1 MEICCK
7 EVTYARAYGDGN
19 AKDVGMLFGQYVI
32 DKTIEEYVTE
42 IGDLASDPRTLIFI
56 DTNVVSYL
64 YKLHEAARRE
74 FFAWSDGVAAE
85 GRFFVPA
92 WAANEYLSRVTSNTL
107 ASYTPKGKEP
117 TQAKK
122 MLETLHETASLF
134 VDDISLRGIGY
145 QHDRAVFL
153 QEFRQA
159 IEALNRFTGVFSQ
172 QFDPSV
178 IHQQIVTHL
187 SPFILNSDLAVLCT
201 QAMQEAD
208 GRIEHRLPPGFRDDG
223 KPENRLGDLIIWYEL
238 LEKSAAVAGDFPR
251 VLFISRD
258 EKSDWVYAPAQRTGL
273 ARGIRKPV
281 PNAEPQIKL
290 ADPRLVTEF
299 TRKAGHGDFTIANLP
314 TLVEGL
320 SRRSS
325 SEFQHLAAAIQITV
339 QETASTTARTDQET
353 TATAAEP
360 TTEVPEAQP
369 VEAPVVVEEV
379 AEELAS
385 VQAESA
391 EPDPPRLQYRLEA
404 LQDSQYPADAPS
416 EINSII
422 RDLKS
427 LNWYTQNPAV
437 TKVRTIREEPFTPSA
452 WFVLGRNLYQA
463 ACGNSQKAMDFM
475 GNLEAQLRQLPDETA
490 KHLLSGMLYEIY
502 FDGHGK
508 FRESAK
514 FSYADKPLAVVA
526 DETYADVRDFILF
539 QIREHRAQLKF
550 LPGERDIKVIH
561 ITSVA
566 AAAPADGEEP
576 LRGSPP
582 PTHEVRS
589 VTLDGVELMRDAV
602 DAQEDAWLGM
612 IRRAKLS
619 PDRIREKISEDL
631 AIPKWALTIET
642 QPPITTDLGLAF
654 PEGREFYP
662 KQALVGR

>member
-1 MEICCK
+1 
-7 EVTYARAYGDGN
+7 
-19 AKDVGMLFGQYVI
+19 MLFGQYVI
-32 DKTIEEYVTE
+32 DKTFEEYVTE
-42 IGDLASDPRTLIFI
+42 IGDLASDPGTLIFI

-64 YKLHEAARRE
+64 YKLHEAARSE
-74 FFAWSDGVAAE
+74 FFAWSDGIAE
-85 GRFFVPA
+85 QGRFFVPA

-122 MLETLHETASLF
+122 MLESLHETASLF

-145 QHDRAVFL
+145 VNDRATFL

-159 IEALNRFTGVFSQ
+159 IEALDRFTGVFSQ
-172 QFDPSV
+172 QFDPGV
-178 IHQQIVTHL
+178 IHQQVVTHL
-187 SPFILNSDLAVLCT
+187 SPFILNSDLAALCT
-201 QAMQEAD
+201 RAMAEAN

-238 LEKSAAVAGDFPR
+238 LEKSAAAARDFPK

-258 EKSDWVYAPAQRTGL
+258 EKSDWVYAPAQRTLL

-281 PNAEPQIKL
+281 PNTEPKIKL

-299 TRKAGHGDFTIANLP
+299 ARKTGHGNFTIANLP

-325 SEFQHLAAAIQITV
+325 SDFQHLAAAIQITV
-339 QETASTTARTDQET
+339 QEAASITARSNQEIMAFVSEHT
-353 TATAAEP
+353 S
-360 TTEVPEAQP
+360 EVLEAPAEAQP
-369 VEAPVVVEEV
+369 VEAPVVVEEP
-379 AEELAS
+379 AEEPAPA
-385 VQAESA
+385 QAEPA
-391 EPDPPRLQYRLEA
+391 EPNPPRLQYSLDA

-427 LNWYTQNPAV
+427 HNWYTQNPAV
-437 TKVRTIREEPFTPSA
+437 AKVRTIREEPFTPSA

-475 GNLEAQLRQLPDETA
+475 GNLEAQLRLLPEETA

-502 FDGHGK
+502 FDGHGQ

-526 DETYADVRDFILF
+526 DETYSDVRDFILF

-550 LPGERDIKVIH
+550 LPGERENKVVH

-566 AAAPADGEEP
+566 AAAPAYDEEL

-602 DAQEDAWLGM
+602 DAQEDNWLRM
-612 IRRAKLS
+612 IRRAKSS
-619 PDRIREKISEDL
+619 PDRIRERISEDL
-631 AIPKWALTIET
+631 AIPKWALSIET
-642 QPPITTDLGLAF
+642 QPPIRTDLGLAF
-654 PEGREFYP
+654 PEGRELYP
-662 KQALVGR
+662 KQALVGQ

>member
-1 MEICCK
+1 
-7 EVTYARAYGDGN
+7 
-19 AKDVGMLFGQYVI
+19 MLFGQYVI

-42 IGDLASDPRTLIFI
+42 IADLASDPRTLIFI

-74 FFAWSDGVAAE
+74 FFAWSDGIAAE

-145 QHDRAVFL
+145 PNNRAAFL

-172 QFDPSV
+172 QFDPGV

-187 SPFILNSDLAVLCT
+187 APFVLNSDLTALCT
-201 QAMQEAD
+201 RAMQEAD

-238 LEKSAAVAGDFPR
+238 LEKSAEVAGTFPR

-258 EKSDWVYAPAQRTGL
+258 EKSDWVYAPAQRNLL
-273 ARGIRKPV
+273 AGGMRKPV
-281 PNAEPQIKL
+281 PNTEPQIKL
-290 ADPRLVTEF
+290 ADPRLVAEF
-299 TRKAGHGDFTIANLP
+299 TRKTGHGDFTIANLP

-320 SRRSS
+320 SRRSP

-339 QETASTTARTDQET
+339 QETASITTRTDQET
-353 TATAAEP
+353 AAPAAEP
-360 TTEVPEAQP
+360 TNEVPEAQP
-369 VEAPVVVEEV
+369 VEAPVVIVGSTEEP
-379 AEELAS
+379 AP
-385 VQAESA
+385 VQAEPA
-391 EPDPPRLQYRLEA
+391 EPDHPRLQYRVEA

-427 LNWYTQNPAV
+427 HNWYTQNPAV
-437 TKVRTIREEPFTPSA
+437 TKVRTIQEEPFTPSA

-463 ACGNSQKAMDFM
+463 ACGNSQKAMDFIE
-475 GNLEAQLRQLPDETA
+475 NLETQLKRLPEETA
-490 KHLLSGMLYEIY
+490 KHLLAGMLYEIY
-502 FDGHGK
+502 FDGHGE

-526 DETYADVRDFILF
+526 DEIYADVRDFTLF
-539 QIREHRAQLKF
+539 QMREHRAQLKF
-550 LPGERDIKVIH
+550 LPGERDSKVIR
-561 ITSVA
+561 ITSA
-566 AAAPADGEEP
+566 ATAAPADDQEP
-576 LRGSPP
+576 LRGPST

-589 VTLDGVELMRDAV
+589 VTLDGIELMRDVV
-602 DAQEDAWLGM
+602 DDQEAAWPRM

-642 QPPITTDLGLAF
+642 EPPIRTDLELAF

-662 KQALVGR
+662 KQALAVNM

>member
-1 MEICCK
+1 
-7 EVTYARAYGDGN
+7 
-19 AKDVGMLFGQYVI
+19 MLFGQYVI

-74 FFAWSDGVAAE
+74 FFAWSDGIAAE

-145 QHDRAVFL
+145 PGDRTTFL

-159 IEALNRFTGVFSQ
+159 IEALNKFTSVFSQ
-172 QFDPSV
+172 QFDPGV
-178 IHQQIVTHL
+178 IHQQVVTHL
-187 SPFILNSDLAVLCT
+187 SPFILNSDLAALCT
-201 QAMQEAD
+201 RAMQEAN

-223 KPENRLGDLIIWYEL
+223 KPENRLGDLIIWFEL
-238 LEKSAAVAGDFPR
+238 LEKSAEVAGDFPR

-258 EKSDWVYAPAQRTGL
+258 EKSDWVYAPAQRSRLVGG
-273 ARGIRKPV
+273 ARKPV
-281 PNAEPQIKL
+281 PNTEPQIKL

-299 TRKAGHGDFTIANLP
+299 ARNTGHGDFTIANLP

-325 SEFQHLAAAIQITV
+325 SEFQHLAAAIQITA
-339 QETASTTARTDQET
+339 QETASLTARTDQET
-353 TATAAEP
+353 TALAPERTN
-360 TTEVPEAQP
+360 EVHEAPAEAQP
-369 VEAPVVVEEV
+369 VEAPVVVEEP
-379 AEELAS
+379 AEGPAPARVEP
-385 VQAESA
+385 A
-391 EPDPPRLQYRLEA
+391 EPNPPRLQYRVEA

-427 LNWYTQNPAV
+427 HNWYTQNPAV

-475 GNLEAQLRQLPDETA
+475 GNLEAQLRQLPEETA

-502 FDGHGK
+502 FDGHGE

-526 DETYADVRDFILF
+526 DEIYADVRDFILF

-550 LPGERDIKVIH
+550 LPGEQDIKVIH

-566 AAAPADGEEP
+566 AAVPADDQEP
-576 LRGSPP
+576 LRGHTP

-589 VTLDGVELMRDAV
+589 VILDGIELMRDVA
-602 DAQEDAWLGM
+602 DAQDAAWQRM

-642 QPPITTDLGLAF
+642 QPPIRTDLELAF

>member
-1 MEICCK
+1 
-7 EVTYARAYGDGN
+7 
-19 AKDVGMLFGQYVI
+19 MLFGQYVI

-42 IGDLASDPRTLIFI
+42 IADLASDPQTLIFI
-56 DTNVVSYL
+56 DTNVISYL

-74 FFAWSDGVAAE
+74 FFAWSDGIAAQD
-85 GRFFVPA
+85 RFFVPA
-92 WAANEYLSRVTSNTL
+92 WAANEYLSRVTSNAL

-122 MLETLHETASLF
+122 MLETLYETASLF

-145 QHDRAVFL
+145 PHDRAVFL

-159 IEALNRFTGVFSQ
+159 IEAVNRFTGVFSQ
-172 QFDPSV
+172 QFDPGV
-178 IHQQIVTHL
+178 IHQQVVTHL
-187 SPFILNSDLAVLCT
+187 SPCILNSDLVALCT
-201 QAMQEAD
+201 RAMQEAN

-238 LEKSAAVAGDFPR
+238 LEKSAAVADTFPR

-258 EKSDWVYAPAQRTGL
+258 EKSDWVYAPAQRNRLAGGL
-273 ARGIRKPV
+273 RKPV
-281 PNAEPQIKL
+281 PNTEPQIKL
-290 ADPRLVTEF
+290 ADPRLVAEF
-299 TRKAGHGDFTIANLP
+299 TRKTRHGNFTIANLP

-320 SRRSS
+320 SRRSA

-339 QETASTTARTDQET
+339 QETASITARTDQET
-353 TATAAEP
+353 AAPAAEP
-360 TTEVPEAQP
+360 SNEVPEAPTEEQP
-369 VEAPVVVEEV
+369 VEASVVVEGP
-379 AEELAS
+379 AEEPAP
-385 VQAESA
+385 VQAERT
-391 EPDPPRLQYRLEA
+391 EPEPPRLQYCVDA
-404 LQDSQYPADAPS
+404 LKDSQYPADAPS

-427 LNWYTQNPAV
+427 HNWYTQNPAV

-463 ACGNSQKAMDFM
+463 ACGNSQKAMDFI
-475 GNLEAQLRQLPDETA
+475 GNLETQLRQLPEETA
-490 KHLLSGMLYEIY
+490 KHLLAGMLYEIY
-502 FDGHGK
+502 FDGHGE

-526 DETYADVRDFILF
+526 DEIYADVRDFILF
-539 QIREHRAQLKF
+539 QMHEHRAQLKF
-550 LPGERDIKVIH
+550 LPGERDSKEIR
-561 ITSVA
+561 ITSSAV
-566 AAAPADGEEP
+566 AAPADDQEP
-576 LRGSPP
+576 LRSPP
-582 PTHEVRS
+582 RPTHEVRS
-589 VTLDGVELMRDAV
+589 VILDGIELMRDVV
-602 DAQEDAWLGM
+602 DAEEAAWQRT

-642 QPPITTDLGLAF
+642 QPPIRTDLELAF

-662 KQALVGR
+662 KQALLGGDPNVPQGI

>member
-1 MEICCK
+1 
-7 EVTYARAYGDGN
+7 
-19 AKDVGMLFGQYVI
+19 MLFGQYVI
-32 DKTIEEYVTE
+32 DKTFEEYVTE
-42 IGDLASDPRTLIFI
+42 IADLASDPRTLIFI

-74 FFAWSDGVAAE
+74 FFAWSDGIAAQ
-85 GRFFVPA
+85 GRLFVPA

-107 ASYTPKGKEP
+107 ASYTPKGREP

-134 VDDISLRGIGY
+134 VDDTSLRGVGY
-145 QHDRAVFL
+145 LRDRAVFL

-159 IEALNRFTGVFSQ
+159 IEALNKFTGVFSQ
-172 QFDPSV
+172 QFDPGV
-178 IHQQIVTHL
+178 IHQQVVTHL
-187 SPFILNSDLAVLCT
+187 SSSILNSDIAALCT
-201 QAMQEAD
+201 RAMQEAN

-223 KPENRLGDLIIWYEL
+223 KPENRLGDLIIWYEI
-238 LEKSAAVAGDFPR
+238 LEKSAAVAETFPR

-258 EKSDWVYAPAQRTGL
+258 EKSDWVYAPAQRNRL
-273 ARGIRKPV
+273 AGGVRKPV
-281 PNAEPQIKL
+281 PNTEPQIKL

-299 TRKAGHGDFTIANLP
+299 ARKTGHGNFTIANLP
-314 TLVEGL
+314 TIVEGL

-339 QETASTTARTDQET
+339 QETAPITARADQEI
-353 TATAAEP
+353 AAPVAEP
-360 TTEVPEAQP
+360 TNEVPEASAEAQP
-369 VEAPVVVEEV
+369 EAAPVAVEGPA
-379 AEELAS
+379 AEPAPG
-385 VQAESA
+385 QA
-391 EPDPPRLQYRLEA
+391 EPDEPNPPRLQYGVEA

-427 LNWYTQNPAV
+427 HNWYAQNPAV
-437 TKVRTIREEPFTPSA
+437 TKVRTIREEPFSPSA

-475 GNLEAQLRQLPDETA
+475 GNLETQLRQFPEETA
-490 KHLLSGMLYEIY
+490 KHLLAGMLYEIY
-502 FDGHGK
+502 FDGHGA

-526 DETYADVRDFILF
+526 DEIYAEVRDFILF
-539 QIREHRAQLKF
+539 QMRAHQARLKF
-550 LPGERDIKVIH
+550 LPGERDSKVIH
-561 ITSVA
+561 IASAA
-566 AAAPADGEEP
+566 AAAPADDQEP
-576 LRGSPP
+576 LLGPPP

-589 VTLDGVELMRDAV
+589 VILEGIELMRDVV
-602 DAQEDAWLGM
+602 DAQEDAWQHM
-612 IRRAKLS
+612 IRRTKLS

-642 QPPITTDLGLAF
+642 GPPIRTDVELAF